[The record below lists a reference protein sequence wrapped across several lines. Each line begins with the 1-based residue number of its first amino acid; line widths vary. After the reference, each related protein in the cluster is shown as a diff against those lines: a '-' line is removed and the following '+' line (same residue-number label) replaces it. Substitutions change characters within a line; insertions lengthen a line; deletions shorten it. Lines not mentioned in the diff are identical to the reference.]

1 MAVEDELR
9 RLRSR
14 VATLEDD
21 KRVLEERLAFAWQ
34 EVGRIRAKLLEVR
47 PSFHT
52 AAPGSRRVD
61 VEPVTGAA
69 LSTALSVL

>member
-1 MAVEDELR
+1 VSELDAEIR

-34 EVGRIRAKLLEVR
+34 EVNRIRAKLLSISLN
-47 PSFHT
+47 P
-52 AAPGSRRVD
+52 A
-61 VEPVTGAA
+61 TGGA
-69 LSTALSVL
+69 LGVKGSVLRLDGLPLAG